1 MSAGAHLAI
10 VAVFW
15 TIVVVALVLVALIRR
30 RRRRAAAA
38 ADRLSAAQEYVAR
51 STHSREGN

>member
-1 MSAGAHLAI
+1 MSGGAHLAI

-30 RRRRAAAA
+30 KRAANAA
-38 ADRLSAAQEYVAR
+38 ERSQAAPEFSAR
-51 STHSREGN
+51 STRSRKGN